1 MREEIAAAVVFL
13 TRLIMKN
20 EKLSRE
26 QVAEFSANLSAI
38 LGERFK
44 NHWYL
49 EDPTKGQAYRC
60 IRINEAE
67 PVDPVLVQAALNS
80 GLTYKDLR
88 LPTELTLW
96 VDPADVCCRFGE
108 NKGSYCTLASFKD
121 GSSDS
126 SQGVLNIDEAL
137 QLEQQHK
144 LSESLRLQPL
154 LSAGTARRSSLRCKP
169 VHCSVTT
176 RGIKTGGSVLGS
188 QTRAYH
194 AKRWLHA
201 AAPSGTS
208 FIKYQYSTSTPHNPV
223 DRLHWVRGVDLVK
236 A

>member
-96 VDPADVCCRFGE
+96 VDPADVCCRWVFDFSSFA
-108 NKGSYCTLASFKD
+108 NISHTSSLFCSFKFILFLD
-121 GSSDS
+121 SD
-126 SQGVLNIDEAL
+126 
-137 QLEQQHK
+137 
-144 LSESLRLQPL
+144 L
-154 LSAGTARRSSLRCKP
+154 LYRK
-169 VHCSVTT
+169 
-176 RGIKTGGSVLGS
+176 
-188 QTRAYH
+188 
-194 AKRWLHA
+194 
-201 AAPSGTS
+201 
-208 FIKYQYSTSTPHNPV
+208 TST
-223 DRLHWVRGVDLVK
+223 LEFTGWTK
-236 A
+236 